1 MSDVQTRVTQI
12 EGVSIKQT
20 SRGDLFVVKAGGT
33 EYSTFARAMGEQARQ
48 LAGQTVAL
56 RFVEKDV
63 SKDGRTYTNRY
74 YEGAEPYSAGN
85 FGNGQAGL
93 TQLPIPFTGS
103 SGSPSEPDRQIKIM
117 RQTATKVAA
126 HLMPYLPESERT
138 PTGLL
143 AMADFLVLYY
153 EHGNGPKAPADPGP
167 QPGQQ
172 ASFFDSSPHPDSDIP
187 F

>member
-12 EGVSIKQT
+12 EGVSIKST

-33 EYSTFARAMGEQARQ
+33 EYSTFASAMGNQARQ
-48 LAGQTVAL
+48 LTGQTVAL
-56 RFVEKDV
+56 RFVEKNV
-63 SKDGRTYTNRY
+63 EKDGRSYTNRY
-74 YEGAEPYSAGN
+74 YEGAEPYSTGD
-85 FGNGQAGL
+85 FGNNSAGL

-103 SGSPSEPDRQIKIM
+103 PAPSEPDRQLKIM

-126 HLMPYLPESERT
+126 HLMPYLPEGERT
-138 PTGLL
+138 PMGLL

-153 EHGNGPKAPADPGP
+153 EHGNGPNAPADPGP

-172 ASFFDSSPHPDSDIP
+172 GSFYDTQPSPDNDIP